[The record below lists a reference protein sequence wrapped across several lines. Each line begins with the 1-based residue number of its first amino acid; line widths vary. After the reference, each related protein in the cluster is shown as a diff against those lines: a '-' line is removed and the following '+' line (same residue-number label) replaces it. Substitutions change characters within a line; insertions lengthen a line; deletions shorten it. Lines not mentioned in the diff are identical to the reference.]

1 MYIKEINMKDVS
13 SVLTLK
19 KDIAKVLYDKIEEF
33 ALESGMSIDTF
44 YFPELE
50 VKVSEQHIKL
60 GIGLSVNLKESKDK
74 Q

>member
-1 MYIKEINMKDVS
+1 MKDVS
-13 SVLTLK
+13 SVITLK

-33 ALESGMSIDTF
+33 ALESGMNIEMF

-50 VKVSEQHIKL
+50 VKASEQNIKL

-74 Q
+74 V

>member
-1 MYIKEINMKDVS
+1 MKDVS
-13 SVLTLK
+13 SVLALK

-33 ALESGMSIDTF
+33 ALESGMSIDMF

-50 VKVSEQHIKL
+50 IKASEQHIKL
-60 GIGLSVNLKESKDK
+60 GIGLSVNLKDSKDK

>member
-1 MYIKEINMKDVS
+1 MKDVS
-13 SVLTLK
+13 SILALK

-33 ALESGMSIDTF
+33 ALESGMSIEMF

-50 VKVSEQHIKL
+50 VKVSEQYIKL